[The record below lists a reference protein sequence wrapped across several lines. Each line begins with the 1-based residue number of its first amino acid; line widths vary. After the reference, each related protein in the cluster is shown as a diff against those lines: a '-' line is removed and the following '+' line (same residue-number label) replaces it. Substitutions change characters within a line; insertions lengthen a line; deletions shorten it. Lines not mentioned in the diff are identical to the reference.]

1 MSQVSLEEA
10 YRQIP
15 RYRRLTNW
23 RTAKGE
29 FPEAKG
35 AEFDDSSWDEFS
47 PGYGWNRR
55 EGERWFRREIVIP
68 EEIHG
73 VPVEGSRVDIRL
85 VLLAGAELFID
96 GKSVGSDGYWF
107 DGIHTLSEHTAPGK
121 LHTLA
126 IRSPCADA
134 WGSFGLA
141 EWYIDSVERML
152 LELGVV
158 VARARM
164 IRDLVSLGWLDRK
177 KRPVRAALES
187 PKLAVGE
194 DQDLR
199 ALRKRA
205 GAHDAKLL
213 PAASRLNGFTSFLVG
228 HAHIDMNWLWPYE
241 ETVETCRRTFSS
253 VDKLMDEFPEFI
265 FSQSQAAVYQIMEE
279 LHPDIFRTIQRRV
292 KEGRWDVTA
301 STWVENDL
309 NMASG
314 ESLVRQTTC
323 ALNYIEDRL
332 GVTPR
337 VCWCP
342 DTFGHP
348 WTYPQILRKCG
359 LNYYY
364 AHRCSRQE
372 KEHLMWWEGQ
382 DGSRVLVFDEG
393 ETYNNSIAPELVRYF
408 PKMLRN
414 FGLPAHLVV
423 FGVGDHGGGPT
434 RRDLAN
440 VALLNQQK
448 RFPRFR
454 HVRGHEF
461 FEAVQDCPRIPVVCD
476 ELNFTFEGCYTTHA
490 DIKWMSRRGES
501 MLHETEVL
509 ASLASTLGTKYPS
522 GSLEKIWRKVLFN
535 QFHDLLDGSAIH
547 AAYDHSRRIFKD
559 ASKACARIAAQ
570 SEPILLDAKATRRGP
585 RHVTIFNPLGWERTE
600 TVSVPRREESTGAT
614 VVDNASGRPIPAQ
627 VQEAEILFTAR
638 VPALGTAGYRIVQER
653 KSKSQRPDPDAPRAV
668 TSSRPGQSHV
678 LENRYFRLT
687 VSAASGTVTSL
698 FDKRLNRELVSP
710 SEPANLL
717 QVCNEKPH
725 GMSAW
730 TIGPISRTENL
741 LDGAESQLA
750 YQGSVKAA
758 IRVERS
764 FSKSHLKQDI
774 VIHRDLPRIDFV
786 TEIDWQEVGGPQ
798 ADSPMLKVAFP
809 WAHSSPTCI
818 REIPFGH
825 KASPS
830 NGREIPSLTFLELP
844 GEGFGIALLNDCK
857 YGHDAKGN
865 TVRLTLLRA
874 AYDPDPLPDIGRHS
888 FTYSVFPH
896 PGDWR
901 EAETWK
907 RGHELNSPLRIID
920 GASSRRK
927 SWVSVDAPG
936 VDLSAVKGADDGK
949 GLVVRLVEMHGRR
962 VRLRINLGFK
972 ASGLWKCDLRE
983 RPIARKPIKVAK
995 GRAFLELSPH
1005 EIGTWR
1011 VDVPAPR
1018 ARS

>member
-10 YRQIP
+10 YRQIA
-15 RYRRLTNW
+15 RYRRLANW

-29 FPEAKG
+29 FPDAKD

-47 PGYGWNRR
+47 PGYGWNRK

-73 VPVEGSRVDIRL
+73 VPVEGSRVDVRL

-96 GKSVGSDGYWF
+96 GKLVGSDGYWF

-126 IRSPCADA
+126 VRSPYSDT

-141 EWYIDSVERML
+141 EWYVDSVERML

-158 VARARM
+158 VARARI
-164 IRDLVSLGWLDRK
+164 IRDLASLGRLDK
-177 KRPVRAALES
+177 KNRAVRAALKD
-187 PKLAVGE
+187 PGLGVGE

-199 ALRKRA
+199 ALCKRA
-205 GAHDAKLL
+205 FAYDAKLL
-213 PAASRLNGFTSFLVG
+213 PAASGLGGFTSFLVG

-253 VDKLMDEFPEFI
+253 VDKLMDEFPGFI
-265 FSQSQAAVYQIMEE
+265 FSQSQAAVYQMMEE
-279 LHPDIFRTIQRRV
+279 VHPDIFRSIQRRV

-314 ESLVRQTTC
+314 ESLVRQTTS

-348 WTYPQILRKCG
+348 WTYPQILKKCG
-359 LNYYY
+359 LDYYY

-372 KEHLMWWEGQ
+372 KEHLMWWEAP

-393 ETYNNSIAPELVRYF
+393 ETYNNSIGPELVRYF

-414 FGLPAHLVV
+414 FGLAAHLVV

-434 RRDLAN
+434 RKDLAN
-440 VALLNQQK
+440 GAMLNRQK

-454 HVRGHEF
+454 PARAHEF
-461 FEAVQDCPRIPVVCD
+461 FAAVRDCPRIPVVRD
-476 ELNFTFEGCYTTHA
+476 ELNFTFEGCYTTHG
-490 DIKWMSRRGES
+490 DIKWMNRRGES
-501 MLHETEVL
+501 MLHEAEVL
-509 ASLASTLGTKYPS
+509 ASIASTLGAKYPL
-522 GSLEKIWRKVLFN
+522 GSLEKAWRKVLFN

-547 AAYDHSRRIFKD
+547 AAYEHSRRIFRD
-559 ASKACARIAAQ
+559 ASKACARIGAQ
-570 SEPILLDAKATRRGP
+570 AEPALLDAKAAKRGS
-585 RHVTIFNPLGWERTE
+585 RHVTVFNPLGWERTE
-600 TVSVPRREESTGAT
+600 TVCVPRREESPGAT
-614 VVDNASGRPIPAQ
+614 VVDVGSGRPVPSQ
-627 VQEAEILFTAR
+627 VQEAEILFTAS
-638 VPALGTAGYRIVQER
+638 VPALGTAGYRIVQDR
-653 KSKSQRPDPDAPRAV
+653 KAKPQKPDPDAPRAV
-668 TSSRPGQSHV
+668 PSQRPRQPHL
-678 LENRYFRLT
+678 LENRYFRLAI
-687 VSAASGTVTSL
+687 SAASGAVTSL

-717 QVCNEKPH
+717 QLCYEKPH

-730 TIGPISRTENL
+730 TIGPISRIENL
-741 LDGAESQLA
+741 LDGAETQMA
-750 YQGSVKAA
+750 YQGAVKAA
-758 IRVERS
+758 IRVDRS
-764 FSKSHLKQDI
+764 FGKSHLKQEI
-774 VIHRDLPRIDFV
+774 VIHRDIPRIDFV

-798 ADSPMLKVAFP
+798 TDSPMLKVAFP

-825 KASPS
+825 IASPA
-830 NGREIPSLTFLELP
+830 NGTEIPSLTFLELP

-865 TVRLTLLRA
+865 TVRLTLVRA
-874 AYDPDPLPDIGRHS
+874 AYDPDPLPDIGHHS
-888 FTYSVFPH
+888 LTYSVFPH
-896 PGDWR
+896 PGDWK
-901 EAETWK
+901 EAEAWK
-907 RGHELNSPLRIID
+907 RGHELSSPLRIID
-920 GASSRRK
+920 GPSSNRR
-927 SWVSVDAPG
+927 SWAAVDAPG
-936 VDLSAVKGADDGK
+936 VDLSALKRADDGE

-962 VRLRINLGFK
+962 VRFGIDFGFK
-972 ASGLWKCDLRE
+972 AQELRKCDLRE
-983 RPIARKPIKVAK
+983 RPIGRKPIKVVK
-995 GRAFLELSPH
+995 GRASLELAPH

-1011 VDVPAPR
+1011 VETPTPR
-1018 ARS
+1018 TRS